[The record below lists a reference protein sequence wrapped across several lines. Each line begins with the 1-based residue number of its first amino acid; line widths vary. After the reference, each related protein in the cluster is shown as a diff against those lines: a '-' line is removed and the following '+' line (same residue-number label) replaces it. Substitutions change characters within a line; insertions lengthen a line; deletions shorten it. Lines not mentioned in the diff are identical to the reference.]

1 MTTELHERGLAMR
14 KKVLGAE
21 LVAQTYAGVDKFT
34 APFQEIGL
42 S

>member
-14 KKVLGAE
+14 KKVLGAAQVE
-21 LVAQTYAGVDKFT
+21 QTYASVDKFT
-34 APFQEIGL
+34 APFKEMGL